1 MSARFFDGSSGMIV
15 SKFLLVTVTLFISIN
30 CFAYPL
36 SLDSY
41 GDEGWSLFARLA
53 NRIASEPLNI
63 WVSLIFLAAILHT
76 FFAKKFMQIS
86 VTLRERNY
94 RRLATYRRDVTQE
107 REHDRVYRCRA
118 GTYTEDTIVRIREG
132 DRLSKPAIARRR
144 RVVQNNPLYHPSNFR
159 STDVP
164 FTSELFHL
172 LGEVEAIFGIWVVVL
187 LMVLTAHLGWQDTKH
202 YLTQDVSYIE
212 PLFVMVIMTITSTK
226 PILVFAEKIMRLCAS
241 LFGGSVQAFWFTI
254 MTVGPVLGSFITE
267 PAAMTICALL
277 LARYFYTRKPSVL
290 FSYATVGLLFV
301 NVSVGGTLSN
311 FAAPPVL
318 MVANKWQWDTMFMIT
333 NFGWKAVVGI
343 IIATVSYLLFFRKE
357 FTELKE
363 QPETT
368 ENDQMPVIIIVV
380 HLLFLAWTVLNAHY
394 PPLFIGGFLFFLA
407 FYHATSPHQQELN
420 IKNPL
425 LVGFFLG
432 GLVVHGGLQGWWI
445 APVLEGLSAIPL
457 FIGAVILTAFN
468 DNAAITLLA
477 TLVPDLSPH
486 LKYAVV
492 AGAVAGG
499 GLTVIANAPN
509 PAGQSLLNKYFADGV
524 SPLYLFLGALF
535 PTVIVSA
542 VFLFF

>member
-1 MSARFFDGSSGMIV
+1 MVTRFILIAIV
-15 SKFLLVTVTLFISIN
+15 LCIGNVCL
-30 CFAYPL
+30 AYPL

-41 GDEGWSLFARLA
+41 GDEGWSLFSRLG
-53 NRIASEPLNI
+53 NRISAEPLNI

-76 FFAKKFMQIS
+76 FFAKKFMYIS
-86 VTLRERNY
+86 VMIRERNY
-94 RRLATYRRDVTQE
+94 RRLIPCRRDATQE
-107 REHDRVYRCRA
+107 REHDRAYRCRI
-118 GTYTEDTIVRIREG
+118 GTYSEENVIRLRKG
-132 DRLSKPAIARRR
+132 DRLSKTVIARRR
-144 RVVQNNPLYHPSNFR
+144 RVVQNNSTYHPSNFR
-159 STDVP
+159 VTDVP

-172 LGEVEAIFGIWVVVL
+172 LGEIEAIFGIWVVAL
-187 LMVLTAHLGWQDTKH
+187 LAVLTTHIGWQETKH
-202 YLTQDVSYIE
+202 YLTQEVSYIE

-226 PILVFAEKIMRLCAS
+226 PILVLAEKIMRLCAS

-254 MTVGPVLGSFITE
+254 MTIGPVLGSFITE

-277 LARYFYTRKPSVL
+277 LARYFYARQPSTM
-290 FSYATVGLLFV
+290 FSYATLGLLFV

-318 MVANKWQWDTMFMIT
+318 MVANKWQWDTMFMIA

-343 IIATVSYLLFFRKE
+343 IVSTVSYLLFFRKE
-357 FTELKE
+357 FNKLAE

-368 ENDQMPVIIIVV
+368 DDDHMPVIIVVV
-380 HLLFLAWTVLNAHY
+380 HLLFLAWTVINAHY

-407 FYHATSPHQQELN
+407 FYHATSPHQRELN

-445 APVLEGLSAIPL
+445 APVLEGLSTIPL
-457 FIGAVILTAFN
+457 FIGAVVLTAFN

-477 TLVPDLSPH
+477 TLVPDLAPQ

-509 PAGQSLLNKYFADGV
+509 PAGQSLLNKYFVDGV
-524 SPLYLFLGALF
+524 SPLYLLLGALL

-542 VFLFF
+542 VFLLV